1 MLRPFLLMVLLMTV
15 ATPLYAQS
23 SPDDEDQF
31 QWLEEVLG
39 EKPLD
44 WVKQQNGQSTGELS
58 KSPRFQQ
65 FNDRILQI
73 LDSNAKIPMIS
84 KAGDWYYNFWRDA
97 KNRRGLWRRTTDRKS
112 TRLNSSHSSVSRMPS
127 SA

>member
-1 MLRPFLLMVLLMTV
+1 MLRPFLLVVLLMTV
-15 ATPLYAQS
+15 PTAAFAQS
-23 SPDDEDQF
+23 SPVEEDQF
-31 QWLEEVLG
+31 QWLEDVLG
-39 EKPLD
+39 DKPLD
-44 WVKQQNGQSTGELS
+44 WVKQQNGLSTGELS

-97 KNRRGLWRRTTDRKS
+97 KNRRGLWHRPPRARETAAPGR
-112 TRLNSSHSSVSRMPS
+112 SR
-127 SA
+127 A